1 MSRLIFAYTVPVIC
15 NAKTWYFMS
24 FNEPDQELRNEMI
37 RSITALHGTDSR
49 SYHAYSARII
59 ADQGIDLLAMI
70 LYDVLRSY
78 VICYGIFTWCAIQI
92 RFRLRSYGSTASR
105 KMEKMQRRFYSSQII
120 QMLLPIVLTAVP
132 ICIALIAALGGLNL
146 ANVSNS
152 PWLMPTATA
161 TLFLIFVA
169 KSSAKST
176 VRTPNVSTTKVEHL
190 KPEDMAKIAMR
201 LRKSSFNPDDGVV
214 VRQCS

>member
-1 MSRLIFAYTVPVIC
+1 MNTSLWATTAKIILPVEGMSGITLNIILIVALWRTDIAVSWI
-15 NAKTWYFMS
+15 
-24 FNEPDQELRNEMI
+24 FNCSMDEP
-37 RSITALHGTDSR
+37 
-49 SYHAYSARII
+49 
-59 ADQGIDLLAMI
+59 
-70 LYDVLRSY
+70 
-78 VICYGIFTWCAIQI
+78 C
-92 RFRLRSYGSTASR
+92 
-105 KMEKMQRRFYSSQII
+105 

-201 LRKSSFNPDDGVV
+201 LRVG
-214 VRQCS
+214 